1 MDVAMRTAVNRRV
14 KETQA
19 AMVAES
25 KMAASAKVR
34 GAAHEAKQDK
44 QAARDRLEQ

>member
-1 MDVAMRTAVNRRV
+1 MDVAMRTAVNRRL

-19 AMVAES
+19 QMVSES

-34 GAAHEAKQDK
+34 EAALEAKQDK
-44 QAARDRLEQ
+44 QAVRGRLEQ